1 MRILYILLAGVA
13 VYFAVPRL
21 DFSSSS
27 SLESLFSLIWLL
39 FALLVIGG
47 NLVGI
52 IYAPKKRI
60 TRHAA
65 LQKMS
70 AKTKQRA
77 AAR

>member
-1 MRILYILLAGVA
+1 MRILYILLAGAA

-21 DFSSSS
+21 DFTSSS
-27 SLESLFSLIWLL
+27 SLESLFSLIWLM
-39 FALLVIGG
+39 FALFVIGG
-47 NLVGI
+47 NLAGI

-70 AKTKQRA
+70 AKTKRRA
-77 AAR
+77 EAR